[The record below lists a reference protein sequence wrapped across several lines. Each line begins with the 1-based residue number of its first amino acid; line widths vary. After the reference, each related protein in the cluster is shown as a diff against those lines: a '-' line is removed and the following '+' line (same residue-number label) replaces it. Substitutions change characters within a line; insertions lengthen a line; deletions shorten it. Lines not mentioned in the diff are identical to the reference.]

1 MIFRR
6 SSARKFPRTKAVSR
20 SVPVPLKRDVVVPPL
35 VSLDTRKAFLTL
47 VSAIVQAKMKYCL
60 FVSALAGASAFAP
73 AQIGSSKSALSE
85 SKADLE
91 ALATKLNP
99 TLKFYDPLVSI
110 RCKSAIC
117 FLLEVC

>member
-1 MIFRR
+1 
-6 SSARKFPRTKAVSR
+6 
-20 SVPVPLKRDVVVPPL
+20 
-35 VSLDTRKAFLTL
+35 
-47 VSAIVQAKMKYCL
+47 MKLSL

-73 AQIGSSKSALSE
+73 AKTGSSKSALSE

-110 RCKSAIC
+110 IILVAPCD
-117 FLLEVC
+117 LVCLF